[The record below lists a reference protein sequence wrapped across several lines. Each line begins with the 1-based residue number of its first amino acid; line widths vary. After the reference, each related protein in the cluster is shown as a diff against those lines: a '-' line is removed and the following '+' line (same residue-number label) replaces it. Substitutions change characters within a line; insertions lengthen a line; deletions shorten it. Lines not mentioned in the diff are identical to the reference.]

1 MLFFFQNYKRVIRQ
15 ASQGLELH
23 AKECS
28 VDIYNDKN
36 RLVGNPYHKPI
47 EEFTIAFLSLNR
59 VVIFLSPR
67 DFCSPCLSIPLL
79 PSQFKH
85 PIKTP
90 KRTNL
95 RQYLTNHSVQQ
106 FFKIWVPFKTIL
118 VFDIYIYILIWTT
131 FGCTFAYRSTFRSM
145 NELIDLK
152 LLKQTINSAV
162 WFVWRVGKCN
172 KFLKRIKKEWRA
184 WFWINGALTRL

>member
-1 MLFFFQNYKRVIRQ
+1 MKQNEKYLSLLWIIQCWPLVNGTMLFFFRIINVIRQ

-28 VDIYNDKN
+28 VDVYNDKN
-36 RLVGNPYHKPI
+36 RLVGTHKPI

-95 RQYLTNHSVQQ
+95 RQHLTNHSVQQ
-106 FFKIWVPFKTIL
+106 FFKIWVAFKTIL
-118 VFDIYIYILIWTT
+118 VFDIFWFELNLAVHLRTGQPSVRW
-131 FGCTFAYRSTFRSM
+131 M
-145 NELIDLK
+145 N
-152 LLKQTINSAV
+152 
-162 WFVWRVGKCN
+162 
-172 KFLKRIKKEWRA
+172 
-184 WFWINGALTRL
+184 